1 MSVKVELDE
10 VRDQV
15 AACRSHAYLL
25 TVTDDGRPH
34 AVSLEVSWDGD
45 TLVGSAGRRT
55 AANAERSPEV
65 SLLWP
70 LAGRDGFAL
79 IVDGTAEV
87 RPVDDGDGGGATVA
101 VKPTTAVLHKTPDG
115 PGDEP
120 GCVKV
125 LGH

>member
-1 MSVKVELDE
+1 VSVKVELAG

-34 AVSLEVSWDGD
+34 AVSLRVSWDGD
-45 TLVGSAGRRT
+45 VLVGGAGRRT
-55 AANAERSPEV
+55 AANVERAPEV

-70 LAGRDGFAL
+70 QAGRDGFAL

-87 RPVDDGDGGGATVA
+87 RPAADGDGATVA
-101 VKPTTAVLHKTPDG
+101 VKPTAAVLHKTPDAEGDG
-115 PGDEP
+115 PS
-120 GCVKV
+120 CVPV